1 MDASVGYLRKIF
13 LLLHTEQSQDW
24 DPRRRPYREHNG
36 KMSKT
41 ALNVQDR
48 LTKEGWQPVSKKEL
62 EEWLRADDSGVRVNF
77 ESEKKVLYLPALEK
91 NSNFVPVLSLECHL
105 DAEKTVM
112 KLRVML
118 VCLVKDDQENG
129 EAEKFRGIGFRLE
142 SPHGDEYEDE
152 RSEGGEK
159 KEGRHDFYHA
169 QLIRGL
175 GWGPR
180 IESPEWLPCNQPSF
194 PLTADDPITLV
205 LSLLALW

>member
-1 MDASVGYLRKIF
+1 M
-13 LLLHTEQSQDW
+13 
-24 DPRRRPYREHNG
+24 
-36 KMSKT
+36 
-41 ALNVQDR
+41 
-48 LTKEGWQPVSKKEL
+48 
-62 EEWLRADDSGVRVNF
+62 
-77 ESEKKVLYLPALEK
+77 LYLPALEK
-91 NSNFVPVLSLECHL
+91 KDSNFVPVLSLECHL

-205 LSLLALW
+205 LSLLLTLYGKKYCGLFLQRHGGNLSILKAAERKLQTWIQWKEHD